1 LHREKSITG
10 FPQNYSTNQISEF
23 LNNQDLRRNPLSSV
37 QTKVPTFNRKS
48 KEARDFWTKKLLGKA
63 ETTNLKI
70 DFERPSS
77 YASERATVDVV
88 LPEELASKLARL
100 TGNSPFLNYTAM
112 LAALKICLHKYTGS
126 AAIVVGSPTRLK
138 DETADHSPNALA
150 IATDVDARMTFR
162 QFLVSVREALTES
175 YARQSYPFERV
186 VKDLGLKTTPNRCPL
201 FDVALAL
208 ENIHGELP
216 DVTNDITMTFRM
228 SSDEIAGRIQYRTEL
243 FRRETVERFNSH
255 FFTALDAALENIDG
269 KISDLSILTS
279 AEQQRFLV
287 ELNETATDYPQQQ
300 VIQQLFEAAVEKYPE
315 EVAISYEGGSL
326 TYSQVNA
333 HANRLAHY
341 LRSVG
346 AGTETLVG
354 ILLERSTQTLIALL
368 GVLKAGAA
376 FVPLDPSYPRERL
389 AFMIEDAQFKVLVTR
404 QGLTSLVPDSAARFV
419 CLDTDRD
426 QIARQSD
433 ANPSHD
439 VIAPQSLAYAMY
451 TSGSTGRPK
460 GAMISQQ
467 ALVNYSLEMVHQLDL
482 RPTDRILQ
490 FASFSFDVLIEE
502 LFPTWLSGARV
513 VLRDEMLLASYSN
526 LLNIINDDGVTALE
540 LPTAYWREWV
550 YELTRTGATPPAHL
564 RFVMI
569 GGERAPGAQLAAWQK
584 FNIPLLNMYGLTETT
599 VTSTIFKQENNQ
611 VDNSTF
617 PIGRPIANTQM
628 YVLDADMQPVPE
640 GVSGQIY
647 IGGAGLGR
655 GYLNRPELTAD
666 KFIPNPFSTE
676 AGARLYK
683 TGDNACYLS
692 DGNIEFIGRGDHQ
705 IKMRGYRIELGEIEA
720 ALKQFGAVHDAVVTV
735 RDENE
740 RQRETAIGAATESE
754 SAETLIA
761 RVATLGDEQ
770 AAQLFNEIESLSDD
784 DTAAI
789 LAQEGQLNTQRS
801 QTKIRRYKQFDVSVT
816 LKDDN
821 FISPP
826 RESQRS
832 WLLRRA
838 LNEFA
843 DDLVALDEA
852 SKRMISGSARV
863 HLQQEWSGSGV
874 KYDDT
879 QLIIQGQQVMQDWE
893 RPLMRAM
900 AEIVTES
907 HGDIL
912 ELGFGMAISATYI
925 QEFGCKSYTVIEY
938 NDGVVEHFK
947 KWKEQYPGRDIRVI
961 HSRWHD
967 AVDQLEAETF
977 DGVFFD
983 TVPTNEEEYMREVID
998 NVVMAEDIFPAASR
1012 LLRKGGVFTWYTNE
1026 IDSFSRRHQRLALK
1040 YFSSVGVSVVKPLAP
1055 PEDCHYWWADSM
1067 VAVKAVK

>member
-1 LHREKSITG
+1 M
-10 FPQNYSTNQISEF
+10 
-23 LNNQDLRRNPLSSV
+23 SSV
-37 QTKVPTFNRKS
+37 TTKVPTFSRKS
-48 KEARDFWTKKLLGKA
+48 KEARDYWIKMLLGKA
-63 ETTNLKI
+63 GTTNLKT

-77 YASERATVDVV
+77 YSSERETVDIAV
-88 LPEELASKLARL
+88 PEELAAKLARL

-112 LAALKICLHKYTGS
+112 LAALKICLYKYSGS
-126 AAIVVGSPTRLK
+126 TSIVVGSPTRLK
-138 DETADHSPNALA
+138 DETANQPPNALA
-150 IATDVDARMTFR
+150 IANDVDGRMTFR
-162 QFLVSVREALTES
+162 QFLVSVRDALTEG

-186 VKDLGLKTTPNRCPL
+186 VKDLGVKQTPNRCPL
-201 FDVALAL
+201 FDVALSL
-208 ENIHGELP
+208 ENIHGEMP
-216 DVTNDITMTFRM
+216 EVSNDITMSFRM
-228 SSDEIAGRIQYRTEL
+228 WPDGIIGSIQYRSEL
-243 FRRETVERFNSH
+243 FRRETIERFGSH

-269 KISDLSILTS
+269 KISDLSILTA
-279 AEQQRFLV
+279 AEQYRFLV
-287 ELNETATDYPQQQ
+287 ELNDTARDYSQDQL
-300 VIQQLFEAAVEKYPE
+300 IQQLFEAAVEKQPE
-315 EVAISYEGGSL
+315 AVAISYEGGSL

-341 LRSVG
+341 LRAVG

-354 ILLERSTQTLIALL
+354 ILLERSPQTLMALL

-389 AFMIEDAQFKVLVTR
+389 AFMVQDAQFKVLVTR
-404 QGLTSLVPDSAARFV
+404 QKLVSLLPDNDAILV

-426 QIARQSD
+426 LIARQPD

-439 VIAPQSLAYAMY
+439 TIAPQSLAYAMY

-467 ALVNYSLEMVHQLDL
+467 ALVNFSLELARQLDL
-482 RPTDRILQ
+482 RPSDRILQ
-490 FASFSFDVLIEE
+490 FASFSFDVMIEE
-502 LFPTWLSGARV
+502 LFPTWVSGATV
-513 VLRDEMLLASYSN
+513 VMRDEMLMASYSN
-526 LLNIINDDGVTALE
+526 LLGIIEEAGVTALE
-540 LPTAYWREWV
+540 LPTAFWREWV
-550 YELTRTGATPPAHL
+550 YELTRTGASLPAQL

-569 GGERAPGAQLAAWQK
+569 GGERAPAAQLAAWQK

-599 VTSTIFKQENNQ
+599 VTSTIYKLEGDQDEIA
-611 VDNSTF
+611 F

-640 GVSGQIY
+640 GVNGEIY

-666 KFIPNPFSTE
+666 KFIPNPFGIET
-676 AGARLYK
+676 GARLYK
-683 TGDNACYLS
+683 TGDHARYLAG
-692 DGNIEFIGRGDHQ
+692 GNIEFIGRADHQ

-720 ALKQFGAVHDAVVTV
+720 ALKKFPAVQDAVVTV

-740 RQRETAIGAATESE
+740 RQRQTTSAATESE
-754 SAETLIA
+754 EDFNA
-761 RVATLGDEQ
+761 RLATLGDEQ
-770 AAQLFNEIESLSDD
+770 VAQLFEEIESLSDD
-784 DTAAI
+784 HTAAI

-852 SKRMISGSARV
+852 SKRMVSGSARV

-874 KYDDT
+874 KYDDS

-893 RPLMRAM
+893 HPLMKAM

-925 QEFGCKSYTVIEY
+925 QEFGCRSYTVIEY

-967 AVDQLEAETF
+967 AVGQLEAESF
-977 DGVFFD
+977 DGIFFD

-1012 LLRKGGVFTWYTNE
+1012 LLRKGGIFTWYTNE

-1040 YFSSVGVSVVKPLAP
+1040 YFSSVTVSVVKGLAP
-1055 PEDCHYWWADSM
+1055 PEDCHYWWSDSM

>member
-1 LHREKSITG
+1 M
-10 FPQNYSTNQISEF
+10 STI
-23 LNNQDLRRNPLSSV
+23 
-37 QTKVPTFNRKS
+37 QTKVPTFSRKS
-48 KEARDFWTKKLLGKA
+48 KEARDYWIKKLLGKT
-63 ETTNLKI
+63 ETANLKT

-77 YASERATVDVV
+77 YFSEREAVDVA

-126 AAIVVGSPTRLK
+126 AFVVVGSPTRLK
-138 DETADHSPNALA
+138 DETADQPPNALA
-150 IATDVDARMTFR
+150 IASEVDGRQTFR
-162 QFLVSVREALTES
+162 QFLVSVREALTEG

-186 VKDLGLKTTPNRCPL
+186 VKDLGLKTTANRCPL
-201 FDVALAL
+201 FAVALAL

-216 DVTNDITMTFRM
+216 DVSNDITMSFRM
-228 SSDEIAGRIQYRTEL
+228 SPDGIAGRVSYRGEL
-243 FRRETVERFNSH
+243 FRRETIARFNSH

-269 KISDLSILTS
+269 KISDLSILTP

-287 ELNETATDYPQQQ
+287 ELNDTATDYPQQQ
-300 VIQQLFEAAVEKYPE
+300 LIQQLFEAAVERHPE
-315 EVAISYEGGSL
+315 AVAIGYEGGNL
-326 TYSQVNA
+326 TYSQLNA

-346 AGTETLVG
+346 VGTETLVG
-354 ILLERSTQTLIALL
+354 ILLERSAQTLVALL

-389 AFMIEDAQFKVLVTR
+389 AFMVEDAQFKVLVTR
-404 QGLTSLVPDSAARFV
+404 QGLSALLPDSGARLV

-426 QIARQSD
+426 QISRQTD
-433 ANPSHD
+433 TNPSYEM
-439 VIAPQSLAYAMY
+439 VAPQSLAYAMY

-467 ALVNYSLEMVHQLDL
+467 ALVNYSLEMARQLEL

-502 LFPTWLSGARV
+502 LFPTWLAGASV
-513 VLRDEMLLASYSN
+513 ILRDEMLMASYAN
-526 LLNIINDDGVTALE
+526 LLAIIEEDGVTALE

-550 YELTRTGATPPAHL
+550 YELTRTGAAPPAHL

-569 GGERAPGAQLAAWQK
+569 GGERASTAQLATWQK

-599 VTSTIFKQENNQ
+599 VTSTIYKLNGNQ
-611 VDNSTF
+611 VDSSGALAF
-617 PIGRPIANTQM
+617 PIGRPIANTQI

-640 GVSGQIY
+640 GVNGEIY
-647 IGGAGLGR
+647 IGGVGLGR
-655 GYLNRPELTAD
+655 GYLNRPELTAE
-666 KFIPNPFSTE
+666 KFIPNPFGTE

-683 TGDNACYLS
+683 TGDRARYLA
-692 DGNIEFIGRGDHQ
+692 DGNIEFLGRADHQ

-720 ALKQFGAVHDAVVTV
+720 ALRQFGAVQDAVVTV

-740 RQRETAIGAATESE
+740 RQRQTTATQSE
-754 SAETLIA
+754 SQEDLIA
-761 RVATLGDEQ
+761 RLATLGDEQ
-770 AAQLFNEIESLSDD
+770 AAQLFGEIESLSDD

-789 LAQEGQLNTQRS
+789 LAQEGQLNTKRS
-801 QTKIRRYKQFDVSVT
+801 QTKIRRYKEFDVAVT

-852 SKRMISGSARV
+852 SKRMVSGSARV

-874 KYDDT
+874 KYDDS

-893 RPLMRAM
+893 APLMRAM

-977 DGVFFD
+977 DGIFFD

-1040 YFSSVGVSVVKPLAP
+1040 YFSSVAVSVVKPLAP

-1067 VAVKAVK
+1067 VACKAVK

>member
-1 LHREKSITG
+1 M
-10 FPQNYSTNQISEF
+10 
-23 LNNQDLRRNPLSSV
+23 SSV
-37 QTKVPTFNRKS
+37 KEKVPTFSRKS
-48 KEARDFWTKKLLGKA
+48 KEARDFWIKKLQGKA
-63 ETTNLKI
+63 GATNLRT

-77 YASERATVDVV
+77 DSSECETVDVAV
-88 LPEELASKLARL
+88 PEELAAKLARL

-126 AAIVVGSPTRLK
+126 ASIVVGSPTRLK
-138 DETADHSPNALA
+138 DETANQPPNALA
-150 IATDVDARMTFR
+150 IANVVDGRMTFR
-162 QFLVSVREALTES
+162 QFLVSVRDSLTEG

-201 FDVALAL
+201 FDVALVL
-208 ENIHGELP
+208 ENIHGEMP
-216 DVTNDITMTFRM
+216 DVSNDITMSFRM
-228 SSDEIAGRIQYRTEL
+228 WPDGITGQIQYRSDL
-243 FRRETVERFNSH
+243 FRPETIERFSSH
-255 FFTALDAALENIDG
+255 FFTALDSALENIDWR
-269 KISDLSILTS
+269 ISELSILTP

-287 ELNETATDYPQQQ
+287 ELNDTAAEYPQDQL
-300 VIQQLFEAAVEKYPE
+300 IQQLFEAAVEKHPE
-315 EVAISYEGGSL
+315 AVAISYEGGNLS
-326 TYSQVNA
+326 YSQVNA

-341 LRSVG
+341 LRSIG

-354 ILLERSTQTLIALL
+354 ILLDRSPQTLIAML

-389 AFMIEDAQFKVLVTR
+389 AFMVEDAQFKILVTR
-404 QGLTSLVPDSAARFV
+404 QALVSILPDTNARLV
-419 CLDTDRD
+419 RIDADRE
-426 QIARQSD
+426 QIASQPD
-433 ANPSHD
+433 TNPSYD
-439 VIAPQSLAYAMY
+439 TVASQSLAYAMY

-467 ALVNYSLEMVHQLDL
+467 ALVNYSLEMARQLEL

-490 FASFSFDVLIEE
+490 FASFSFDVMIEE
-502 LFPTWLSGARV
+502 LFPTWLAGATV
-513 VLRDEMLLASYSN
+513 VMRDEMLMASYAN
-526 LLNIINDDGVTALE
+526 LLGIIEEAGVTALE

-564 RFVMI
+564 RFLMI
-569 GGERAPGAQLAAWQK
+569 GGERAPAAQLATWQK

-599 VTSTIFKQENNQ
+599 VTSTIFKLEGNQ
-611 VDNSTF
+611 VDF
-617 PIGRPIANTQM
+617 PIGRPIANTQV
-628 YVLDADMQPVPE
+628 YVLDANMQPVPE
-640 GVSGQIY
+640 GASGEIY

-666 KFIPNPFSTE
+666 KFIPNPFGVET
-676 AGARLYK
+676 GTRLYK
-683 TGDNACYLS
+683 TGDHARYLA
-692 DGNIEFIGRGDHQ
+692 DGNIEFIGRADHQ

-720 ALKQFGAVHDAVVTV
+720 ALKRFPPVQDAAVTV

-740 RQRETAIGAATESE
+740 RQQQTASSTALEAESE
-754 SAETLIA
+754 EALNA
-761 RVATLGDEQ
+761 RLVMLGEEQ
-770 AAQLFNEIESLSDD
+770 AAQLFEEIESLSDD

-843 DDLVALDEA
+843 DDLIALDEA
-852 SKRMISGSARV
+852 SKRMVSGSARV

-874 KYDDT
+874 KYDDS

-893 RPLMRAM
+893 APLMRAM

-967 AVDQLEAETF
+967 AVDKLEAESF
-977 DGVFFD
+977 DGIFFD

-1012 LLRKGGVFTWYTNE
+1012 LLRKGGIFTWYTNE
-1026 IDSFSRRHQRLALK
+1026 IDTFSRRHQRLALK
-1040 YFSSVGVSVVKPLAP
+1040 YFSSVTVSVVKGLAP
-1055 PEDCHYWWADSM
+1055 PEDCHYWWSDSM

>member
-1 LHREKSITG
+1 VNK
-10 FPQNYSTNQISEF
+10 TNQRNQFSQF
-23 LNNQDLRRNPLSSV
+23 LINPQVKESTVLSTV
-37 QTKVPTFNRKS
+37 KEKVPTFSRKS
-48 KEARDFWTKKLLGKA
+48 KEARDFWIKKLQGKT
-63 ETTNLKI
+63 ETTNLKL

-77 YASERATVDVV
+77 FSSERETVDVA
-88 LPEELASKLARL
+88 LPEELAAKLARL

-126 AAIVVGSPTRLK
+126 ASIVVGSPTRLK
-138 DETADHSPNALA
+138 DESADQPPNALA
-150 IATDVDARMTFR
+150 IANDIDSRMTFR
-162 QFLVSVREALTES
+162 QCLVSVRDSLTEG
-175 YARQSYPFERV
+175 YARQSYPFDRV

-201 FDVALAL
+201 FDVALTL
-208 ENIHGELP
+208 ENIHGEMP
-216 DVTNDITMTFRM
+216 DVSNDITMSFRM
-228 SSDEIAGRIQYRTEL
+228 WPDGITGQIQYRSEL
-243 FRRETVERFNSH
+243 FRRETIERIGSH

-269 KISDLSILTS
+269 KISDLSIMTP

-287 ELNETATDYPQQQ
+287 ELNDTATDYPQDQL
-300 VIQQLFEAAVEKYPE
+300 IQQLFEASVEKHAE
-315 EVAISYEGGSL
+315 AVAISYEGGTL

-354 ILLERSTQTLIALL
+354 ILLERSPQTLIAML

-389 AFMIEDAQFKVLVTR
+389 AFMVQDAQFKVLVTR
-404 QGLTSLVPDSAARFV
+404 QSLVSLLPENDAKLA

-426 QIARQSD
+426 QIAQQPD
-433 ANPSHD
+433 TNPSHD
-439 VIAPQSLAYAMY
+439 VVAQQSLAYAMY

-467 ALVNYSLEMVHQLDL
+467 ALVNYSIEMARQLDL
-482 RPTDRILQ
+482 QPTDRILQ
-490 FASFSFDVLIEE
+490 FASFSFDVMIEE
-502 LFPTWLSGARV
+502 LFPTWLAGATV
-513 VLRDEMLLASYSN
+513 VMRDEMQMASYSN
-526 LLNIINDDGVTALE
+526 LLGIIEADGVTALE

-550 YELTRTGATPPAHL
+550 YELTNTGAVPPAHL

-569 GGERAPGAQLAAWQK
+569 GGERAPAAQLAAWQK

-599 VTSTIFKQENNQ
+599 VTSTIYKLEA
-611 VDNSTF
+611 SGALEF

-628 YVLDADMQPVPE
+628 YVLDSYMQLVPE
-640 GVSGQIY
+640 GVSGEIY
-647 IGGAGLGR
+647 IGGTGLGR

-666 KFIPNPFSTE
+666 KFIPNPFDTE
-676 AGARLYK
+676 TGSRLYK
-683 TGDNACYLS
+683 TGDHARYLA
-692 DGNIEFIGRGDHQ
+692 DGNIEFIGRADHQ
-705 IKMRGYRIELGEIEA
+705 IKMRGSRIELGEIEA
-720 ALKQFGAVHDAVVTV
+720 ALKKFPAVQDAVVTV

-740 RQRETAIGAATESE
+740 RQRQTATIGAAELE
-754 SAETLIA
+754 SAEAFNA
-761 RVATLGDEQ
+761 RLATLGAEQ
-770 AAQLFNEIESLSDD
+770 VAQLFEEVEGLPDEH
-784 DTAAI
+784 AAPI

-852 SKRMISGSARV
+852 SKRMVSGSARV
-863 HLQQEWSGSGV
+863 HLQQEWKGSGA

-893 RPLMRAM
+893 HPLMKAM

-925 QEFGCKSYTVIEY
+925 QQFGCRSYTVIEA
-938 NDGVVEHFK
+938 NEGVVEHFK
-947 KWKEQYPGRDIRVI
+947 KWKEQFPGRDINII

-967 AVDQLEAETF
+967 AVDKLEAESF
-977 DGVFFD
+977 DGIFFD
-983 TVPTNEEEYMREVID
+983 TVPTDEEEYMREVID

-1012 LLRKGGVFTWYTNE
+1012 LLRKGGIFTWYTNE

-1040 YFSSVGVSVVKPLAP
+1040 YFDSVGVKVVKGLAP
-1055 PEDCHYWWADSM
+1055 PEDCHYWWSDSM

>member
-1 LHREKSITG
+1 M
-10 FPQNYSTNQISEF
+10 STVKE
-23 LNNQDLRRNPLSSV
+23 
-37 QTKVPTFNRKS
+37 KVPTFSRKS
-48 KEARDFWTKKLLGKA
+48 KEARDFWIKKLQGKT
-63 ETTNLKI
+63 ETTTIKS

-77 YASERATVDVV
+77 FSSEREAVDVV
-88 LPEELASKLARL
+88 IPEGLAAKLASL
-100 TGNSPFLNYTAM
+100 TGDSPFLNYTAM

-126 AAIVVGSPTRLK
+126 ASIVVGSPTRLK
-138 DETADHSPNALA
+138 DETPNQPPNALA
-150 IATDVDARMTFR
+150 IASNIDGRMTFR
-162 QFLVSVREALTES
+162 QLLVSVREALTES

-201 FDVALAL
+201 FDVAIAL

-216 DVTNDITMTFRM
+216 DVSNDITMSFRM
-228 SSDEIAGRIQYRTEL
+228 SPDGITGRIEYRSEL
-243 FRRETVERFNSH
+243 FQPETIDRFKSH
-255 FFTALDAALENIDG
+255 FFTSLDAALVNIDG
-269 KISDLSILTS
+269 KISDLSILTP
-279 AEQQRFLV
+279 AEQRRFLV
-287 ELNETATDYPQQQ
+287 ELNDTAADYPQDQL
-300 VIQQLFEAAVEKYPE
+300 VQQLFEAAVEKHPE
-315 EVAISYEGGSL
+315 AIAISYEGGTL

-346 AGTETLVG
+346 VGTESLVG
-354 ILLERSTQTLIALL
+354 ILLERSAQTLVALL
-368 GVLKAGAA
+368 GVLKSGAA

-389 AFMIEDAQFKVLVTR
+389 AFMVQDAQFIVLVTR
-404 QGLTSLVPDSAARFV
+404 QGLVSLLPENDARLV

-426 QIARQSD
+426 KISREPD
-433 ANPSHD
+433 TNPSHD
-439 VIAPQSLAYAMY
+439 MVAPQSLAYAMY
-451 TSGSTGRPK
+451 TSGSTGHPK
-460 GAMISQQ
+460 GVMISHQ
-467 ALVNYSLEMVHQLDL
+467 ALVNYSLEMARKLGL

-502 LFPTWLSGARV
+502 LFPTWLAGATV
-513 VLRDEMLLASYSN
+513 VLRDEMQLASYAN
-526 LLNIINDDGVTALE
+526 LLNIIEQDGVTALE

-550 YELTRTGATPPAHL
+550 HELARTGGTPPEHL

-569 GGERAPGAQLAAWQK
+569 GGERASAAQLAAWEK
-584 FNIPLLNMYGLTETT
+584 YKIPLLNMYGLTETT
-599 VTSTIFKQENNQ
+599 VTSSIYTLDGDQ
-611 VDNSTF
+611 VDSNGAIAF

-640 GVSGQIY
+640 GVVGEIY
-647 IGGAGLGR
+647 IGGEGLGR

-666 KFIPNPFSTE
+666 RFIPNPFGIE
-676 AGARLYK
+676 GARLYK
-683 TGDNACYLS
+683 TGDRACYLT
-692 DGNIEFIGRGDHQ
+692 DGNIEFLGRSDHQ
-705 IKMRGYRIELGEIEA
+705 VKMRGYRIELGEVEA
-720 ALKQFGAVHDAVVTV
+720 ALKQFPAVQDAVVTV

-740 RQRETAIGAATESE
+740 CQRQTATAAATETESE
-754 SAETLIA
+754 EALIA
-761 RVATLGDEQ
+761 RLATLGDEQ
-770 AAQLFNEIESLSDD
+770 AAQLFGEIESLSDD

-801 QTKIRRYKQFDVSVT
+801 QTKIRRYKAFDVSVT

-852 SKRMISGSARV
+852 SKRMVSGSARV
-863 HLQQEWSGSGV
+863 HLQQEWKGSGA

-893 RPLMRAM
+893 HPLMKAM

-925 QEFGCKSYTVIEY
+925 QEFGCRSYTVIEA
-938 NDGVVEHFK
+938 NEGVVEHFK
-947 KWKEQYPGRDIRVI
+947 KWKEQFPGRDINVI

-967 AVDQLEAETF
+967 AVDKLEAESF
-977 DGVFFD
+977 DGIFFD
-983 TVPTNEEEYMREVID
+983 TVPTDEEEYMREVID

-1012 LLRKGGVFTWYTNE
+1012 LLRKGGIFTWYTNE

-1040 YFSSVGVSVVKPLAP
+1040 YFSSVAVSVVKGLAP
-1055 PEDCHYWWADSM
+1055 PEDCHYWWSDSM

>member
-1 LHREKSITG
+1 M
-10 FPQNYSTNQISEF
+10 
-23 LNNQDLRRNPLSSV
+23 SSV
-37 QTKVPTFNRKS
+37 KEKVPTFSRKS
-48 KEARDFWTKKLLGKA
+48 KEARDFWIKKLQGKT
-63 ETTNLKI
+63 EPTNLRL

-77 YASERATVDVV
+77 YSSERETVEVV
-88 LPEELASKLARL
+88 VSEDLAAKLASL
-100 TGNSPFLNYTAM
+100 TGDSPFLNYTAM

-126 AAIVVGSPTRLK
+126 ASIVVGSPTRLK
-138 DETADHSPNALA
+138 DETADQPPNALA
-150 IATDVDARMTFR
+150 IAVDVDGRMTFR

-175 YARQSYPFERV
+175 YARQSYSFERV
-186 VKDLGLKTTPNRCPL
+186 VKDLGLKTTSNRCPL
-201 FDVALAL
+201 FDVAFAL

-216 DVTNDITMTFRM
+216 DVSNDITISFRM
-228 SSDEIAGRIQYRTEL
+228 SPDGITGRIQYRSEL
-243 FRRETVERFNSH
+243 FRRETIERFVAH
-255 FFTALDAALENIDG
+255 FFTALDAALKNIDG
-269 KISDLSILTS
+269 RISDLSILTT

-287 ELNETATDYPQQQ
+287 ELNDTATDFPRDQL
-300 VIQQLFEAAVEKYPE
+300 VHQLFEAAVEKNPQA
-315 EVAISYEGGSL
+315 VAISYEGGDF
-326 TYSQVNA
+326 TYSQLNA
-333 HANRLAHY
+333 HANRLAHH
-341 LRSVG
+341 LRSIGVG
-346 AGTETLVG
+346 TDTLVG
-354 ILLERSTQTLIALL
+354 VLLERSVQTLVALL

-389 AFMIEDAQFKVLVTR
+389 AFMVEDAQFKVLVTR
-404 QGLTSLVPDSAARFV
+404 QGLVSLLPETDARLV
-419 CLDTDRD
+419 CLDSERD
-426 QIARQSD
+426 YIALQPET
-433 ANPSHD
+433 NPSHD
-439 VIAPQSLAYAMY
+439 TVAPQSLAYAMY

-460 GAMISQQ
+460 GAMISHE
-467 ALVNYSLEMVHQLDL
+467 ALVNYSLELARELVL
-482 RPTDRILQ
+482 RESDRILQ

-502 LFPTWLSGARV
+502 LFPTWLSGASV
-513 VLRDEMLLASYSN
+513 VLRDEMRLASYAN
-526 LLNIINDDGVTALE
+526 LSEIIEETGVTALE
-540 LPTAYWREWV
+540 LPTAYWSEWV
-550 YELTRTGATPPAHL
+550 SELTRTGATPPSHL

-569 GGERAPGAQLAAWQK
+569 GGERASSTQLAAWQK

-599 VTSTIFKQENNQ
+599 VTSTLYKLGQN
-611 VDNSTF
+611 DSSLAF

-640 GVSGQIY
+640 GVNGEIY

-655 GYLNRPELTAD
+655 GYLNRPELTAE
-666 KFIPNPFSTE
+666 KFIPNPFGT
-676 AGARLYK
+676 ATGTRLYK
-683 TGDNACYLS
+683 TGDHARYLA
-692 DGNIEFIGRGDHQ
+692 DGNIEFLGRADHQ

-720 ALKQFGAVHDAVVTV
+720 ALKQFSAVQDAVVTV

-740 RQRETAIGAATESE
+740 RQRQAANNKATDVESKE
-754 SAETLIA
+754 VLSARLS
-761 RVATLGDEQ
+761 TLGDEQ
-770 AAQLFNEIESLSDD
+770 AEQLFGEIESLSDD

-801 QTKIRRYKQFDVSVT
+801 QTKIRRYKAFDVSVT
-816 LKDDN
+816 LKDDT

-852 SKRMISGSARV
+852 SKRMVSGSARV

-893 RPLMRAM
+893 HPLMKAM

-967 AVDQLEAETF
+967 AVDKLEAETF
-977 DGVFFD
+977 DGIFFD

-1040 YFSSVGVSVVKPLAP
+1040 YFSSVAVSVVKGLAP
-1055 PEDCHYWWADSM
+1055 PEDCHYWWSDSM
-1067 VAVKAVK
+1067 VAVKAIK

>member
-1 LHREKSITG
+1 M
-10 FPQNYSTNQISEF
+10 
-23 LNNQDLRRNPLSSV
+23 SSV
-37 QTKVPTFNRKS
+37 KTKVPTFSRKS
-48 KEARDFWTKKLLGKA
+48 KEARDYWIKKLLGKT
-63 ETTNLKI
+63 ETTNLKL
-70 DFERPSS
+70 DFQRPPSYSS
-77 YASERATVDVV
+77 EPEAVDVM

-126 AAIVVGSPTRLK
+126 ASIVVGSPTRLK
-138 DETADHSPNALA
+138 DETANQPPNALA
-150 IATDVDARMTFR
+150 IASDVDGRMTFR
-162 QFLVSVREALTES
+162 QFLVSVREALTEG
-175 YARQSYPFERV
+175 YARQSYAFERV
-186 VKDLGLKTTPNRCPL
+186 VKDLGLKKTPNRCPL

-208 ENIHGELP
+208 ENIHGEMP
-216 DVTNDITMTFRM
+216 DVSNDITMSFRM
-228 SSDEIAGRIQYRTEL
+228 SPDGIAGRLQYRSEL
-243 FRRETVERFNSH
+243 FRRETIERFNSH

-269 KISDLSILTS
+269 KISDLLILTP

-287 ELNETATDYPQQQ
+287 ELNDTATDYPQHQL
-300 VIQQLFEAAVEKYPE
+300 IQQLFEAAVERHPE
-315 EVAISYEGGSL
+315 AVAIGYEGGNL
-326 TYSQVNA
+326 TYSQLNA
-333 HANRLAHY
+333 QANRLAHY

-346 AGTETLVG
+346 VGTETLVG
-354 ILLERSTQTLIALL
+354 ILLERSAQTLVALL

-389 AFMIEDAQFKVLVTR
+389 GFMVEDAQFKVLVTR
-404 QGLTSLVPDSAARFV
+404 QGLASLLPDNTARLV

-426 QIARQSD
+426 QISRQRD
-433 ANPSHD
+433 ANPSYD
-439 VIAPQSLAYAMY
+439 MVAPQSLAYAMY

-467 ALVNYSLEMVHQLDL
+467 ALVNYSLEMARQLKL

-513 VLRDEMLLASYSN
+513 VLRDEMLMASYAN
-526 LLNIINDDGVTALE
+526 LLDVIEEDGVTALE

-550 YELTRTGATPPAHL
+550 YELTGTGAALPAHL

-569 GGERAPGAQLAAWQK
+569 GGERASTAQLAAWQK

-599 VTSTIFKQENNQ
+599 VTSTIYRLEGNQ
-611 VDNSTF
+611 VESSGALVF

-640 GVSGQIY
+640 GVSGEIY

-655 GYLNRPELTAD
+655 GYLNHPELTAD
-666 KFIPNPFSTE
+666 RFIPNPFGLE

-683 TGDNACYLS
+683 TGDLARYLA
-692 DGNIEFIGRGDHQ
+692 DGNIEFLGRADHQ

-720 ALKQFGAVHDAVVTV
+720 ALRQFGAVQDAVVTV

-740 RQRETAIGAATESE
+740 RQRQMATGAATEPESE
-754 SAETLIA
+754 EALIA
-761 RVATLGDEQ
+761 HLATLGDEQ
-770 AAQLFNEIESLSDD
+770 AAQLFGEIESLSDD
-784 DTAAI
+784 HTAAM
-789 LAQEGQLNTQRS
+789 LAQEMQLNTKRS
-801 QTKIRRYKQFDVSVT
+801 QTKIRRFKPFDVAVT

-843 DDLVALDEA
+843 DDLVALDES
-852 SKRMISGSARV
+852 SKSMVSGSARV

-874 KYDDT
+874 KYDDS

-967 AVDQLEAETF
+967 AVDQLGAETF
-977 DGVFFD
+977 DGIFFD

-1012 LLRKGGVFTWYTNE
+1012 LLRKGGIFTWYTNE
-1026 IDSFSRRHQRLALK
+1026 IDTFSRRHQRLALK
-1040 YFSSVGVSVVKPLAP
+1040 YFSSVTVSVVKPLAP

>member
-1 LHREKSITG
+1 M
-10 FPQNYSTNQISEF
+10 
-23 LNNQDLRRNPLSSV
+23 SSV
-37 QTKVPTFNRKS
+37 TTKVPTFSRKS
-48 KEARDFWTKKLLGKA
+48 KEARDYWIKKLLGKA
-63 ETTNLKI
+63 GTTNLKT

-77 YASERATVDVV
+77 YASERESVDIAV
-88 LPEELASKLARL
+88 PEGLAAKLARL

-126 AAIVVGSPTRLK
+126 ASIVVGSPTRLK
-138 DETADHSPNALA
+138 DETTDQPPNALA
-150 IATDVDARMTFR
+150 IANDIDSRMTFR
-162 QFLVSVREALTES
+162 QLLVSVRDTLTEG

-186 VKDLGLKTTPNRCPL
+186 VKDLGVKQTTNRCPL
-201 FDVALAL
+201 FDVTLSL

-216 DVTNDITMTFRM
+216 EVSNDITISFRM
-228 SSDEIAGRIQYRTEL
+228 WPDGITGSIQYRSEL
-243 FRRETVERFNSH
+243 FRRETIDRFSSH
-255 FFTALDAALENIDG
+255 LFTALDNALENIDW
-269 KISDLSILTS
+269 KISDLSILTP
-279 AEQQRFLV
+279 AEQQRFIKD
-287 ELNETATDYPQQQ
+287 LNDTATDYPQDQA
-300 VIQQLFEAAVEKYPE
+300 IQQLFEAAVEKHPE
-315 EVAISYEGGSL
+315 AVAIAYEGGNL
-326 TYSQVNA
+326 TYTEVNA

-341 LRSVG
+341 LRSIGV
-346 AGTETLVG
+346 GTETLVG
-354 ILLERSTQTLIALL
+354 ILLERSPQTLIAML
-368 GVLKAGAA
+368 GVLKAGGA
-376 FVPLDPSYPRERL
+376 FVPLDTSYPRERL
-389 AFMIEDAQFKVLVTR
+389 AFMVEDAQFKFLVTR
-404 QGLTSLVPDSAARFV
+404 QGLVSLLPDSDATLI

-426 QIARQSD
+426 QIASHPET
-433 ANPSHD
+433 NPAHD
-439 VIAPQSLAYAMY
+439 TIAPQSLAYAMY

-467 ALVNYSLEMVHQLDL
+467 ALINYSVEIARQLDL
-482 RPTDRILQ
+482 QPTDRILQ
-490 FASFSFDVLIEE
+490 FASFSFDVMIEE
-502 LFPTWLSGARV
+502 LFPTWLAGASIV
-513 VLRDEMLLASYSN
+513 MRDEMQMASYAN
-526 LLNIINDDGVTALE
+526 LLGIIEEAGVTALE

-550 YELTRTGATPPAHL
+550 YELTRTGAKPPAHL

-569 GGERAPGAQLAAWQK
+569 GGERAPAAQLATWQK

-599 VTSTIFKQENNQ
+599 VTSTTYKLDSNQ
-611 VDNSTF
+611 PDTAF

-640 GVSGQIY
+640 GVSGEIY
-647 IGGAGLGR
+647 IGGAGVGR
-655 GYLNRPELTAD
+655 GYLNRPDLTAD
-666 KFIPNPFSTE
+666 KFIPNPFGIET
-676 AGARLYK
+676 GTRLYK
-683 TGDNACYLS
+683 TGDHARFLA
-692 DGNIEFIGRGDHQ
+692 DGNIEFIGRADHQ

-720 ALKQFGAVHDAVVTV
+720 ALKKFPAVQDAVVTV

-740 RQRETAIGAATESE
+740 RQRQTTATDSE
-754 SAETLIA
+754 ETLIA
-761 RVATLGDEQ
+761 RLATLGDEQ
-770 AAQLFNEIESLSDD
+770 AAQLFAEIESLSDD
-784 DTAAI
+784 HTAAI

-852 SKRMISGSARV
+852 SKRMVSGSARV
-863 HLQQEWSGSGV
+863 HLQEEWKGSGA

-893 RPLMRAM
+893 HPLMKAM

-925 QEFGCKSYTVIEY
+925 QQFGCRSYTVIEA
-938 NDGVVEHFK
+938 NEGVVEHFK
-947 KWKEQYPGRDIRVI
+947 KWKEQFPGRDINII

-967 AVDQLEAETF
+967 AVDKLEAESF
-977 DGVFFD
+977 DGIFFD
-983 TVPTNEEEYMREVID
+983 TVPTDEEEYMREVID

-1012 LLRKGGVFTWYTNE
+1012 LLRKGGIFTWYTNE

-1040 YFSSVGVSVVKPLAP
+1040 YFSSVAVSVVKGLAP
-1055 PEDCHYWWADSM
+1055 PEDCHYWWSDSM

>member
-1 LHREKSITG
+1 M
-10 FPQNYSTNQISEF
+10 
-23 LNNQDLRRNPLSSV
+23 SSV
-37 QTKVPTFNRKS
+37 TTKVPTFSRKS
-48 KEARDFWTKKLLGKA
+48 KEARDYWIKMLLGKA
-63 ETTNLKI
+63 GTTNLKT

-77 YASERATVDVV
+77 YSSEYETVDIAV
-88 LPEELASKLARL
+88 PAELAAKLASL
-100 TGNSPFLNYTAM
+100 TGDSPFLNYTAM
-112 LAALKICLHKYTGS
+112 LAALKICLHKYTNS
-126 AAIVVGSPTRLK
+126 ASIVVGSPTRLK

-150 IATDVDARMTFR
+150 IASDIDGRMTFR
-162 QFLVSVREALTES
+162 QFLVSVREALTEG

-186 VKDLGLKTTPNRCPL
+186 VKDLGVKTTPNRCPL
-201 FDVALAL
+201 FDVALVL
-208 ENIHGELP
+208 ENIHGEMP
-216 DVTNDITMTFRM
+216 DVSNDITMSFRM
-228 SSDEIAGRIQYRTEL
+228 WPDGISGSVQYRSEL
-243 FRRETVERFNSH
+243 FQRETIERFNSH
-255 FFTALDAALENIDG
+255 FFTALDAALDNIDR
-269 KISDLSILTS
+269 KISDLSILTA
-279 AEQQRFLV
+279 AEQHRFLV
-287 ELNETATDYPQQQ
+287 ELNDTATEYPQDQL
-300 VIQQLFEAAVEKYPE
+300 IQQLFEAAVERHPE
-315 EVAISYEGGSL
+315 AVAISYESGNL
-326 TYSQVNA
+326 TYSQVNT

-346 AGTETLVG
+346 AGTDTLVG
-354 ILLERSTQTLIALL
+354 ILLERSPQTLVAML

-389 AFMIEDAQFKVLVTR
+389 AYMVQDAQFKVLVTR
-404 QGLTSLVPDSAARFV
+404 QRLVALLPDNDARLV

-426 QIARQSD
+426 QIARQPET
-433 ANPSHD
+433 NPSHD
-439 VIAPQSLAYAMY
+439 TVAPQSLAYAMY

-467 ALVNYSLEMVHQLDL
+467 ALVNYSVEMARQLELQ
-482 RPTDRILQ
+482 PTDRILQ
-490 FASFSFDVLIEE
+490 FASFSFDVMIEE
-502 LFPTWLSGARV
+502 LFPTWLAGASV
-513 VLRDEMLLASYSN
+513 VMRDELLMASYAN
-526 LLNIINDDGVTALE
+526 LFGIIEEAGVTALE

-569 GGERAPGAQLAAWQK
+569 GGERAPAAQLAAWQK

-599 VTSTIFKQENNQ
+599 VTSTIFKLE
-611 VDNSTF
+611 DTGFDF

-628 YVLDADMQPVPE
+628 YVLDANMQPVPE
-640 GVSGQIY
+640 GVSGEIY
-647 IGGAGLGR
+647 IGGVGLGR

-666 KFIPNPFSTE
+666 KFIPNPFGVET
-676 AGARLYK
+676 GARLYK
-683 TGDNACYLS
+683 TGDHARYLA
-692 DGNIEFIGRGDHQ
+692 DGNIEFIGRADHQ

-720 ALKQFGAVHDAVVTV
+720 ALKKFPAVQDAVVTV

-740 RQRETAIGAATESE
+740 RQRQTATDAATE
-754 SAETLIA
+754 AENEEAWNA
-761 RVATLGDEQ
+761 RLATLGDEQ
-770 AAQLFNEIESLSDD
+770 VAQLFEEIESLPDEY
-784 DTAAI
+784 TGAI

-852 SKRMISGSARV
+852 SKRMVSGSARV

-893 RPLMRAM
+893 APLMRAM

-925 QEFGCKSYTVIEY
+925 QEFGCRSYTVIEY

-947 KWKEQYPGRDIRVI
+947 KWKEQFPGRDIRVI

-967 AVDQLEAETF
+967 AVDKLEAESF
-977 DGVFFD
+977 DGIFFD

-1012 LLRKGGVFTWYTNE
+1012 LLRKGGIFTWYTNE

-1040 YFSSVGVSVVKPLAP
+1040 YFSSVSVSVVKGLAP